1 MNRSAGPKN
10 FAYKLDTE
18 VTQCTI
24 KGFTMNNLTSLKIS
38 FDSIKEIVLT
48 NQNNKID
55 CEQLLFT
62 RNKNDWSVQTH
73 VVNKNYGMVYNK
85 RVIQNDLTTLPFGF

>member
-1 MNRSAGPKN
+1 
-10 FAYKLDTE
+10 
-18 VTQCTI
+18 
-24 KGFTMNNLTSLKIS
+24 MNNLTSLKIS